1 MALMPLAG
9 LTEAEMKRQADRFVI
24 ILKEIVCSERIM
36 EKYGNIEEL
45 IEIVV
50 HNGKIYLSYF

>member
-1 MALMPLAG
+1 MPLAG

-50 HNGKIYLSYF
+50 HNGKIYNNFR